1 LPGLWLY
8 YYLSVFLIQAYQSWV
23 DDNEKEGQLPDLDL
37 SVDQLFFIGFAMV
50 SLEQV
55 DCHLC
60 DLLIV

>member
-1 LPGLWLY
+1 M
-8 YYLSVFLIQAYQSWV
+8 